1 MVPVRSK
8 DLFDEALSCL
18 MAHKKAVGS
27 SFRGRPVQIFLGM
40 KFFQN
45 SIPSM
50 YSGSFITT
58 EVLQSLLDDLFA
70 KASRPANTSVL
81 SIFEGNF
88 LARTGLIGP
97 GNATAQN
104 TWRNNLNLQ
113 KGIGCYAPASDL
125 ASFTF
130 LDQNRADCKYLQ
142 TVSPG
147 SLSGAKCSLCTSG
160 ATYRSESQ
168 RKWLRIDPSGNGYA
182 TTDLQMIA
190 NFLPYLAPGGVRI
203 PVFPLIVALYYD
215 ADPGLVIG
223 NRPTVSLAEF
233 AADFNLSEQEVSAY
247 FDTSTGSQLNA
258 RLINSVAWASSNEA
272 SLVGA
277 GTANAGPSPALTGS
291 TTGAKAQ
298 PTPKP
303 VPAPNLHGTPTPP
316 PNTNNGWDAE
326 QYVAAAMTAAG
337 WATYPVARQQLG
349 YDIFAERGIQKRFVE
364 VKSSLGPCS
373 PSLTAR
379 EWQQAKHHATTYILA
394 IVENFNPTGQ
404 NVVYWVRD
412 PANQCSATPQT
423 TISHGIARSSWT
435 AAAIPLAQI

>member
-1 MVPVRSK
+1 MVPVGNK
-8 DLFDEALSCL
+8 ALFDEALSCL
-18 MAHKKAVGS
+18 MAYKKAVGS
-27 SFRGRPVQIFLGM
+27 RFRGRPVQIFLGM

-58 EVLQSLLDDLFA
+58 EVLQALLDDLFA
-70 KASRPANTSVL
+70 KASRPANSCVL
-81 SIFEGNF
+81 SIFEGKF

-97 GNATAQN
+97 GNRSAQN

-113 KGIGCYAPASDL
+113 KGVGCYAPAADL
-125 ASFTF
+125 ASLTF
-130 LDQNRADCKYLQ
+130 LDQSRADCKYLQ
-142 TVSPG
+142 PVTPG
-147 SLSGAKCSLCTSG
+147 SLSKAKCSLCTSD
-160 ATYRSESQ
+160 AAYRSESQ
-168 RKWLRIDPSGNGYA
+168 RKWLRIDSSGNGYA
-182 TTDLQMIA
+182 ATDLQLIA
-190 NFLPYLAPGGVRI
+190 NFSPYLAPGGVRI
-203 PVFPLIVALYYD
+203 PILPLIVALYHD

-233 AADFNLSEQEVSAY
+233 VADFNLSSQELSAY
-247 FDTSTGSQLNA
+247 FDASTGSQFNA
-258 RLINSVAWASSNEA
+258 RLINSAAWASS
-272 SLVGA
+272 SGA
-277 GTANAGPSPALTGS
+277 TLAGAVATNAAPPPALIGNVS
-291 TTGAKAQ
+291 GVQAQ

-326 QYVAAAMTAAG
+326 QYVAAALTAAG
-337 WATYPVARQQLG
+337 WTTYAVARQQLG
-349 YDIFAERGIQKRFVE
+349 YDIFAERGIQKRYVE

-379 EWQQAKHHATTYILA
+379 EWQQAKHHAATYVLA
-394 IVENFNPTGQ
+394 IVENFNPTGG

-423 TISHGIARSSWT
+423 TISHSIARSSWT
-435 AAAIPLAQI
+435 SASIPLPQI

>member
-1 MVPVRSK
+1 MVPVGSK
-8 DLFDEALSCL
+8 ALFDEALSCL

-27 SFRGRPVQIFLGM
+27 RFRGRPVQIFLGM

-58 EVLQSLLDDLFA
+58 EVLQALLDDLFA
-70 KASRPANTSVL
+70 KASRPANTCVL

-97 GNATAQN
+97 GNSSAQN

-113 KGIGCYAPASDL
+113 KGVGCYAPAADL
-125 ASFTF
+125 ASLTF
-130 LDQNRADCKYLQ
+130 LDQSRADCKYLLPV
-142 TVSPG
+142 TPG
-147 SLSGAKCSLCTSG
+147 SLSDAKCSLCTSG
-160 ATYRSESQ
+160 AAYRSESQ

-182 TTDLQMIA
+182 ATDLQLIA
-190 NFLPYLAPGGVRI
+190 NFSPYLAPGGVRI
-203 PVFPLIVALYYD
+203 PILPLIVALYHD

-233 AADFNLSEQEVSAY
+233 AADFNLSAQEVSAY
-247 FDTSTGSQLNA
+247 FDASTGNQFNA
-258 RLINSVAWASSNEA
+258 RLINSAAWASS
-272 SLVGA
+272 SGA
-277 GTANAGPSPALTGS
+277 TLAGAVATNAAPPPALTGNAS
-291 TTGAKAQ
+291 GVKAQ

-316 PNTNNGWDAE
+316 PNANNGWDAE
-326 QYVAAAMTAAG
+326 QYVAAALTAAG
-337 WATYPVARQQLG
+337 WTTYAVARQQLG
-349 YDIFAERGIQKRFVE
+349 YDIFAERGIQKRYVE

-379 EWQQAKHHATTYILA
+379 EWQQAKHHAATYVLA
-394 IVENFNPTGQ
+394 IVENFNPTGE

-423 TISHGIARSSWT
+423 TISHSIARSSWT
-435 AAAIPLAQI
+435 SAAIPLAQI